1 LIVCGDLVDAVREE
15 YGAAVAAHWGAV
27 REKVWRWRRVLGVSL
42 YAGGTHA
49 LMQDTV
55 PEKVNLARLTKA
67 RAASR
72 TPWALA

>member
-1 LIVCGDLVDAVREE
+1 MDGRIDAPVMWLFTYEAVPRSLIVRGDLVDAVREE

-49 LMQDTV
+49 LM
-55 PEKVNLARLTKA
+55 
-67 RAASR
+67 
-72 TPWALA
+72 